1 MSCIIEETKG
11 TVDTELAGQSQT
23 PTQQQPDRIILMFKS
38 DMGPLSVRID
48 PWRQP
53 HLVTGRVDYM
63 ILFGTESQNEP
74 VLVVVA
80 VDQIGWVG
88 AACGRI
94 VTNMGN
100 ASLFTNK

>member
-11 TVDTELAGQSQT
+11 TVDTEFPVNSET
-23 PTQQQPDRIILMFKS
+23 PTQQEPARMILMFKT

-48 PWRQP
+48 QWRQP

-63 ILFGTESQNEP
+63 LVFGTESQNEP

-88 AACGRI
+88 TASGRI
-94 VTNMGN
+94 IANMGN
-100 ASLFTNK
+100 ASLFTTK